1 MSKDVATRK
10 GTQFQKGQSGNPKG
24 RPKGAKNK
32 STLLRE
38 AMQSK
43 ADRLLSKEVPKVL
56 AVVIAAAK
64 AGDMSAAKMILDRA
78 VPVKKADDGDG
89 DNGNKL
95 VQITIQN
102 LTSPYEGKPGVTV
115 NGEVIDNGK
124 HTNSEGHS
132 A

>member
-1 MSKDVATRK
+1 MSKDVAQRK
-10 GTQFQKGQSGNPKG
+10 GTQFQKGQSGNPRG

-38 AMQSK
+38 AMQQK
-43 ADRLLSKEVPKVL
+43 ADRLLSKEVPAVL
-56 AVVIAAAK
+56 AVVIKAAK
-64 AGDMSAAKMILDRA
+64 GGDMSAAKMILDRA

-102 LTSPYEGKPGVTV
+102 LTSPYEGKQPGVTI
-115 NGEVIDNGK
+115 NGEIVDARQ
-124 HTNSEGHS
+124 ER
-132 A
+132 